1 MLPWPRILASRESPV
16 PRAPSDVMAKIAQK
30 TGFTAAVDAVV
41 VVRGEAARVAS
52 WVERGTVPA
61 YVIDLEGPWCAIVP
75 AGPGHAEAPYDT
87 PAEMIA
93 VRPVPMA
100 MRPSL
105 AFFPTGEQAVTVVQA
120 RAWRSLPR
128 WFVVQRGLGPVRAA
142 LPQASLGDLLAAG
155 HDAHAEAL
163 ERVLAQPHT
172 DPADLLRGVMAAL
185 GIPAGHLL
193 GLQRAASVDAVLV
206 EPKPKAV
213 RRFDKHV
220 RDEREERAEIEAR
233 MTGDETS

>member
-1 MLPWPRILASRESPV
+1 
-16 PRAPSDVMAKIAQK
+16 MAKVAQK
-30 TGFTAAVDAVV
+30 TGFTAAVEAVV
-41 VVRGEAARVAS
+41 VVRGDAARVAT

-75 AGPGHAEAPYDT
+75 AGPGHAEAPYDG

-93 VRPVPMA
+93 ARPVPMA

-105 AFFPTGEQAVTVVQA
+105 AFFPTSEQAVTVVQP

-128 WFVVQRGLGPVRAA
+128 WFVVQRGIGPVRAA
-142 LPQASLGDLLAAG
+142 LPQAALADLLAAG
-155 HDAHAEAL
+155 DDAHPEAL
-163 ERVLAQPHT
+163 QRVLAQPNAA
-172 DPADLLRGVMAAL
+172 PADLLRGIMAAL
-185 GIPAGHLL
+185 GVPAGDLL
-193 GLQRAASVDAVLV
+193 GLQRTATLDAVLV
-206 EPKPKAV
+206 EPTPKAV

-233 MTGDETS
+233 GTEDDAG